1 MVDER
6 IVSSDF
12 QNEDVEQML
21 SLRPQHLNEY
31 IGQNKIKNELTIYIQ
46 AALKRE
52 EALDHVLLYG
62 PPGLGKTTLALVIA
76 NELGVK
82 IQTTSGPAIERPGDL
97 LAILNE
103 LQAGDILFIDEIHRL
118 PRIVEEVLYSA
129 MEDYFVDIMIGQGP
143 TSQPVHFE
151 LPPFTLIGA
160 TTRAGMLSQPLRDR
174 FGIMAHMQYYETE
187 DLEKIVE
194 RSGLVFDIAIDPNA
208 RLEIAKRSRGTPRVA
223 NRILRRVRDF
233 AQVKGDGHIS
243 WDLTEEALKVLEI
256 DDYGLDQLDRRLLTT
271 MIEFYNG
278 GPVGIG
284 TIAVNIGED
293 VITIEDMYEP
303 YLVQTGFI
311 QRTPRGRIATTLAY
325 RHLGFPEKEMKEE

>member
-1 MVDER
+1 MVDDR
-6 IVSSDF
+6 ILSSDS
-12 QNEDVEQML
+12 QEEDMENIL

-46 AALKRE
+46 AALKRQ

-76 NELGVK
+76 NELEVK

-129 MEDYFVDIMIGQGP
+129 MEDYYVDIMIGQGP

-160 TTRAGMLSQPLRDR
+160 TTRAGMLTQPLRDR

-194 RSGLVFDIAIDPNA
+194 RSGQVFEVAIDPQA

-233 AQVKGDGHIS
+233 AQVKGDGHIGCE
-243 WDLTEEALKVLEI
+243 LTLEALKVLEI
-256 DDYGLDQLDRRLLTT
+256 DNYGLDQLDRRLLTT

-311 QRTPRGRIATTLAY
+311 QRTPRGRVATNLAY

>member
-1 MVDER
+1 MVDDR
-6 IVSSDF
+6 ILSSDS
-12 QNEDVEQML
+12 QEEDMENIL

-46 AALKRE
+46 AALKRQ

-76 NELGVK
+76 NELQVK

-129 MEDYFVDIMIGQGP
+129 MEDYYVDIMIGQGP

-160 TTRAGMLSQPLRDR
+160 TTRAGMLTQPLRDR

-194 RSGLVFDIAIDPNA
+194 RSGQVFEVAIDPQA

-233 AQVKGDGHIS
+233 AQVKGDGHIGCE
-243 WDLTEEALKVLEI
+243 LTLEALKVLEI
-256 DDYGLDQLDRRLLTT
+256 DNYGLDQLDRRLLTT

-311 QRTPRGRIATTLAY
+311 QRTPRGRVATNLAY